1 MLNQTQVYFTVGTI
15 ALPALLVVLHAIRT
29 RITLGP
35 FFGVA
40 GVYSLMLWQL
50 LQTGWW
56 VTFNTLHFNAAL
68 TLFIPPLVLGFL
80 LIFALDGLR
89 TARAYM
95 LMVLTTSAGAWLFSV
110 FRESLAQHVPLPYL
124 IVLSNQQHLAI
135 ILGLLVAQIGGMM
148 TYTLIKQRVSWLAL
162 PGGQAAGILLWLACY
177 SLVEFDFM
185 MGMAN
190 VDNEWPVFMVAT
202 IPSLAMLAV
211 YGLSA
216 HYRGLFMPVRAW
228 RHLFSF
234 WQTAQSDSQ
243 TEPSGDVIVNR
254 DHVISELRL
263 LNRQLADSS
272 HVMETHMREA
282 AYGIIISDDKGRIRR
297 TNKPACELLA
307 TPMLE
312 GMNARDVLAAR
323 LKSVG
328 TLDALVAAGEGQRYL
343 VRNSDTQE
351 TWIEIQAT
359 RLKGEGVNAGYY
371 LILKDVTATVVKE
384 RHQLVSSRVRDLH
397 QTGRVLAHDFSN
409 LLIGAQAQLSQLKTN
424 ARDKESRQSMVAIE
438 SALQRARE
446 MLQQLGSG
454 NQFGLP
460 KLSNL
465 DLGELLDESVTIV
478 RAMAQEGGVTI
489 ELAAASG
496 FRVEADAS
504 QMIRVFTNLIKNAIR
519 ASAPGSSVGV
529 ALLRKGRGIEV
540 WITDRG
546 RGMTSEQLG
555 MAFDPGF
562 STKDGGQGGLG
573 LAISSLMTE
582 AHGGH
587 LELRANAEGGGLSA
601 IVWLPDAGHVAP
613 AESAY
618 GNLAGLSVILAMP
631 AGDTATALADKLQRL
646 GCLQLAE
653 VYTAEELSAL
663 LHEDPDWQVLIV
675 APDFA
680 SGQLPRDLP
689 NHIEVRFVHDST
701 SQARM
706 PLV

>member
-1 MLNQTQVYFTVGTI
+1 LNQTQVYFTVGTI
-15 ALPALLVVLHAIRT
+15 VLPALLVVLHAIRT

-56 VTFNTLHFNAAL
+56 VTFDTLHFNTAL
-68 TLFIPPLVLGFL
+68 TLFIPSLILGFL
-80 LIFALDGLR
+80 LIFSLDGLR

-124 IVLSNQQHLAI
+124 IVLSNRQHLAI
-135 ILGLLVAQIGGMM
+135 ILGLLLAQIGGMM
-148 TYTLIKQRVSWLAL
+148 GYTLIKQRLAWLAL
-162 PGGQAAGILLWLACY
+162 PGGHAAGVLLWLACY
-177 SLVEFDFM
+177 SLVEFDLR

-190 VDNEWPVFMVAT
+190 LDNEWPVFLVAA
-202 IPSLAMLAV
+202 IPSIAMLGL
-211 YGLSA
+211 YGLIA
-216 HYRGLFMPVRAW
+216 DGRGLFMPARAW

-234 WQTAQSDSQ
+234 WRATQSDAQ
-243 TEPSGDVIVNR
+243 TEQGGDVIVNR
-254 DHVISELRL
+254 DHVISELKL
-263 LNRQLADSS
+263 LNRQLADSG

-282 AYGIIISDDKGRIRR
+282 AYGIIISDDTGRIRR
-297 TNKPACELLA
+297 TNKPACELMA
-307 TPMLE
+307 VPMLE

-323 LKSVG
+323 LKNVG
-328 TLDALVAAGEGQRYL
+328 TLDALVAAGEGKRYL
-343 VRNSDTQE
+343 SRNADARE

-359 RLKGEGVNAGYY
+359 RLKGERLNAGYY
-371 LILKDVTATVVKE
+371 LILKDVTATVAKE

-409 LLIGAQAQLSQLKTN
+409 LLISAQAQLSLLKTN
-424 ARDKESRQSMVAIE
+424 AADTENRQALDAIE
-438 SALQRARE
+438 SALQRAGE
-446 MLQQLGSG
+446 MLQQLGTG

-465 DLGELLDESVTIV
+465 DLAGLLNESVAIV
-478 RAMAQEGGVTI
+478 RAMAREAGVTI
-489 ELAAASG
+489 ELVAGSD

-504 QMIRVFTNLIKNAIR
+504 QMIRVFTNLLRNAIR

-540 WITDRG
+540 WITDHG

-601 IVWLPDAGHVAP
+601 IVWLPEAGQAAP
-613 AESAY
+613 DESAY

-631 AGDTATALADKLQRL
+631 QGDSAVALADTLQGH
-646 GCLQLAE
+646 GCLQVAE
-653 VYTAEELSAL
+653 VYTAEELTAL
-663 LHEDPDWQVLIV
+663 LDEDPDWQVLIV

-680 SGQLPRDLP
+680 SGQIPQDLP
-689 NHIEVRFVHDST
+689 NHIEVRLLH
-701 SQARM
+701 AGCK
-706 PLV
+706 

>member
-1 MLNQTQVYFTVGTI
+1 MNQTQVYFAVGTI
-15 ALPALLVVLHAIRT
+15 LLPALLVVLHVVRT

-56 VTFNTLHFNAAL
+56 VTFDTLYFNAAL
-68 TLFIPPLVLGFL
+68 TLFIPSLILGFL
-80 LIFALDGLR
+80 LIFSLDGLR

-124 IVLSNQQHLAI
+124 IVLSNRQHLAI
-135 ILGLLVAQIGGMM
+135 ILGLLLAQIGGMM
-148 TYTLIKQRVSWLAL
+148 GYTLIKPRLAWLAL
-162 PGGQAAGILLWLACY
+162 PVGHAAGVLLWLACY
-177 SLVEFDFM
+177 SLVEFDLR

-190 VDNEWPVFMVAT
+190 LDNEWPVFLVAA
-202 IPSLAMLAV
+202 IPSIAMLGL
-211 YGLSA
+211 YGLIA
-216 HYRGLFMPVRAW
+216 DRLGFFMPARAW

-234 WQTAQSDSQ
+234 WRAIQPDTQ
-243 TEPSGDVIVNR
+243 TEQGGDVIVNR
-254 DHVISELRL
+254 DHVISELKL
-263 LNRQLADSS
+263 LNRQLADSGQ
-272 HVMETHMREA
+272 VMETHMREA

-297 TNKPACELLA
+297 TNKPACELMA
-307 TPMLE
+307 VPMLE
-312 GMNARDVLAAR
+312 GMNAHDVLAAR
-323 LKSVG
+323 LKNVG
-328 TLDALVAAGEGQRYL
+328 TLDALVAAGEGKRYL
-343 VRNSDTQE
+343 SRNTDAQE

-359 RLKGEGVNAGYY
+359 RLKGERLNAGYY
-371 LILKDVTATVVKE
+371 LILKDVTATVAKE

-409 LLIGAQAQLSQLKTN
+409 LLISAQAQLSLLKTN
-424 ARDKESRQSMVAIE
+424 AADQENRQALDAME
-438 SALQRARE
+438 SALQRAKE

-465 DLGELLDESVTIV
+465 DLGCLLNESVAIV
-478 RAMAQEGGVTI
+478 RAMAREAGVTI
-489 ELAAASG
+489 ELATGSD

-504 QMIRVFTNLIKNAIR
+504 QMIRVFTNLLRNAIR

-529 ALLRKGRGIEV
+529 AVLRKGRGIEV

-587 LELRANAEGGGLSA
+587 LELRANAEGKGLSA
-601 IVWLPDAGHVAP
+601 IVWLPEAGQVAP

-631 AGDTATALADKLQRL
+631 QGDSAMALADKLQRH
-646 GCLQLAE
+646 GCLQVAE
-653 VYTAEELSAL
+653 VYTAEELNAL

-680 SGQLPRDLP
+680 SGQIPQDLP
-689 NHIEVRFVHDST
+689 NHIEVRFLHAPVS
-701 SQARM
+701 
-706 PLV
+706 